1 MRTRTL
7 LLVTIAALSLAAC
20 DAAVEQLSE
29 EAVERVAEAAGAGD
43 TEIDMDEDGG
53 NISIETDEGSV
64 QIGAGDGTELP
75 EGLPDSI
82 PLPEDYTVVSSS
94 TFTDEDGESILVM
107 LEVTDLD
114 PTAFIEDE
122 VVPGLESS
130 GCEIGSQTTTSG
142 SGGARS
148 SVQAGCED
156 ASVNVSALVG
166 EDGGGI
172 VNISVF
178 PPE

>member
-7 LLVTIAALSLAAC
+7 LLVTTAALSLTAC

-29 EAVERVAEAAGAGD
+29 EVVERAAEAAGAGD
-43 TEIDMDEDGG
+43 TEIDMDEEGG
-53 NISIETDEGSV
+53 GISIETDDGSV

-75 EGLPDSI
+75 QELPEVI
-82 PLPEDYTVVSSS
+82 PLPGDYTVVSSS
-94 TFTDEDGESILVM
+94 TFTNDDGESILVM
-107 LEVTDLD
+107 LEVEGLD

-122 VVPGLESS
+122 VVPGLES
-130 GCEIGSQTTTSG
+130 GGYEIVSQTTASG
-142 SGGARS
+142 NGGERS
-148 SVQAGCED
+148 SVQAGSDD
-156 ASVNVSALVG
+156 ATVSVSALVG

-178 PPE
+178 PPD